1 MTTPVFNTEKSLQ
14 AVLYVANR
22 LKRRDFH
29 KIFKVLY
36 FADREHLAKYGRP
49 ITGDTYMAMEY
60 GPVPSMIYDIFKGV
74 RGDGYQWP
82 QIGEF
87 KKLFQIK
94 NRYNVEP
101 LQDADQYYLSKTDVA
116 ELDASLTK
124 YGKLSWNEIVEKSH
138 AFAWSKTSL
147 NDRMAIEDIMQESG
161 ADEEFITEITENIR
175 AEKELNR

>member
-49 ITGDTYMAMEY
+49 ITGDTYVAMEY

-101 LQDADQYYLSKTDVA
+101 LQDADQYYLS
-116 ELDASLTK
+116 
-124 YGKLSWNEIVEKSH
+124 NEIVEKSH